1 MEKKGQKKPIS
12 TSEDSVNK
20 QTTTMNTIDPK
31 AQVLINQF
39 NDLTKKLSDTAR
51 QGAPSQEEE
60 KVMEQM
66 RAVSKELRQYDANR
80 IDASINVNGYDYDVS
95 IAINGKNTGITGNKN
110 TSLRLFNVD
119 SVMALIATQDAKDHN
134 FILNM
139 GKNAITITYKKNK
152 DSSPGLEINLLAYDN
167 DKIMTVKTRAK
178 DEGTV
183 EKTFILE
190 PTKPAYFQTITVSE

>member
-1 MEKKGQKKPIS
+1 MRKKEDNKPIS

-134 FILNM
+134 FILN
-139 GKNAITITYKKNK
+139 
-152 DSSPGLEINLLAYDN
+152 
-167 DKIMTVKTRAK
+167 
-178 DEGTV
+178 
-183 EKTFILE
+183 
-190 PTKPAYFQTITVSE
+190 